1 MVTLTPGFS
10 VLSPDHDLERR
21 VRVYL
26 TGRHVS
32 GLRQIAVRARNG
44 TVTLQGQ
51 VDSFYQKQLCLTCCR
66 HVAGVITLV
75 DEVEV
80 AES

>member
-1 MVTLTPGFS
+1 MVSLPPGFS
-10 VLSPDHDLERR
+10 ILSPDHDLERR
-21 VRVYL
+21 VQVYL
-26 TGRHVS
+26 NGRHVA
-32 GLRQIAVRARNG
+32 GLRQIAVRARGG

-51 VDSFYQKQLCLTCCR
+51 VDSFYHKQLCLSCCR

-80 AES
+80 VES